1 LQDKITATY
10 MINFRSSRRLEK
22 SFQYWARRAV

>member
-1 LQDKITATY
+1 